1 MHAKVYRF
9 FSIHPKREIM
19 FVGSVNLTTAAHHGR
34 AGQPDCR
41 VPSFGG
47 VVAVT
52 SVPNVA
58 PLLEVDHASLGYGNG
73 VVVNEVSLTVAPG
86 DAIGIA
92 GESGSGKS
100 TLAKGLIGDIAPLS
114 GSIRILGKSWADV
127 GRRDPDR
134 RRVQMVFQDPYSAL
148 NPRMTGR
155 QTVTEVL
162 RVTRGLDRKEARFVA
177 EDLLVSVGLSGSA
190 MDLRPQRLSGGM
202 RQRVVL
208 ARAMASDPEVL
219 IADEPTS
226 ALDVSIQA
234 QILDLLIAL
243 RAEMGLALVLVT
255 HDLAVL
261 KHMTDRTLI
270 MRQGFVVEDGPT
282 TEILENPQHEYTR
295 ALVAAQS

>member
-1 MHAKVYRF
+1 M
-9 FSIHPKREIM
+9 
-19 FVGSVNLTTAAHHGR
+19 
-34 AGQPDCR
+34 
-41 VPSFGG
+41 
-47 VVAVT
+47 T

-202 RQRVVL
+202 RQWVVL

>member
-1 MHAKVYRF
+1 
-9 FSIHPKREIM
+9 
-19 FVGSVNLTTAAHHGR
+19 
-34 AGQPDCR
+34 
-41 VPSFGG
+41 
-47 VVAVT
+47 VT
-52 SVPNVA
+52 SVPNLA
-58 PLLEVDHASLGYGNG
+58 PLLEVDHASLGYGSG

>member
-1 MHAKVYRF
+1 
-9 FSIHPKREIM
+9 
-19 FVGSVNLTTAAHHGR
+19 
-34 AGQPDCR
+34 
-41 VPSFGG
+41 
-47 VVAVT
+47 VT

-58 PLLEVDHASLGYGNG
+58 PLLEVDHASLGYGSG

>member
-1 MHAKVYRF
+1 M
-9 FSIHPKREIM
+9 
-19 FVGSVNLTTAAHHGR
+19 
-34 AGQPDCR
+34 
-41 VPSFGG
+41 
-47 VVAVT
+47 T
-52 SVPNVA
+52 SVPNLA
-58 PLLEVDHASLGYGNG
+58 PLLEVDHASLGYGSG